1 MVTLFVRHEVEDYA
15 RWRKEYDDFDSL
27 RKGMGVVSD
36 SVHRGDDDPNMIT
49 VTHGFANMSAA
60 KEFAASD
67 ELRQAM
73 HKAGVT
79 GQPDIWFT
87 EDV

>member
-1 MVTLFVRHEVEDYA
+1 MVTLFVRHQVEDYA
-15 RWRKEYDDFDSL
+15 VWRREYDQFDAM
-27 RKGMGVVSD
+27 RKQMGVVSD

-60 KEFAASD
+60 KEFAGSD
-67 ELRQAM
+67 ELRQVM
-73 HKAGVT
+73 HKAGVS

>member
-1 MVTLFVRHEVEDYA
+1 MVTLFVRHEVEDYVIWRREYDQSDA
-15 RWRKEYDDFDSL
+15 TRKE
-27 RKGMGVVSD
+27 MGVVSD
-36 SVHRGDDDPNMIT
+36 SVHRGEDDPNMIT
-49 VTHGFANMSAA
+49 VTHGFATLSAA
-60 KEFAASD
+60 KEFVGSD
-67 ELRQAM
+67 ELQQAM